1 MHHPVK
7 LQMVVFTLFL
17 FFFPFLFFGRGGG
30 CLKKGRTICIHI
42 LKCKTPSI
50 NHQGTEPQITP
61 LNQQQQQKSVVALK
75 TRFKRTSQC
84 IIHPLLIQLEE
95 LFRDFGRVHG
105 QPQTLDIQLR
115 DDVFKYFFERQPAGR
130 PVSRRG
136 WNGIL
141 QDGTTEG
148 GQLAGKTDGEDL
160 SSKVNSHINS
170 YLNSVIGLGQV
181 CFHMLTCC

>member
-1 MHHPVK
+1 M
-7 LQMVVFTLFL
+7 
-17 FFFPFLFFGRGGG
+17 
-30 CLKKGRTICIHI
+30 

-61 LNQQQQQKSVVALK
+61 LNHHQQQQKSVVALK
-75 TRFKRTSQC
+75 TRFKRTSRC

-95 LFRDFGRVHG
+95 LFRDFGRVDG

-115 DDVFKYFFERQPAGR
+115 DDIFKYFFERQAAGR

-160 SSKVNSHINS
+160 SS
-170 YLNSVIGLGQV
+170 
-181 CFHMLTCC
+181 